1 MLDVARRAEAG
12 PFESI
17 WVYDHFHTVPVPTDE
32 PTYEAWSLMAAFA
45 AATSTIRLGQMCTC
59 VSYRNPAYLAK
70 VAATIDV
77 ISGGRLEMGIGGGW
91 YEQEWRAY
99 GYGFPS
105 AGERIGRLD
114 EGVQI
119 MRQLW
124 QTGTATLDGR
134 YYQVDG
140 AIGRPLPVQ
149 DGGIPLWIAGGGEQK
164 TLRIAAKYADYTNFD
179 TTPETFRHKSEV
191 LAGHCR
197 EVGRD
202 FEQIVR
208 SGDYNVVIGETEA
221 DVKDKLAWI
230 RAHYQP
236 LVPADA
242 LARYEQ
248 LYESGPCVGTPEQ
261 IIERLSEARGLGLA
275 YAIGYFVDAAYDPSS
290 IDLFARDVIPALS
303 GS

>member
-1 MLDVARRAEAG
+1 
-12 PFESI
+12 
-17 WVYDHFHTVPVPTDE
+17 
-32 PTYEAWSLMAAFA
+32 
-45 AATSTIRLGQMCTC
+45 
-59 VSYRNPAYLAK
+59 
-70 VAATIDV
+70 
-77 ISGGRLEMGIGGGW
+77 
-91 YEQEWRAY
+91 
-99 GYGFPS
+99 
-105 AGERIGRLD
+105 
-114 EGVQI
+114 
-119 MRQLW
+119 
-124 QTGTATLDGR
+124 
-134 YYQVDG
+134 
-140 AIGRPLPVQ
+140 
-149 DGGIPLWIAGGGEQK
+149 LWIAGGGEQK

-191 LAGHCR
+191 LARHCR

-202 FEQIVR
+202 FDQIVR

-242 LARYEQ
+242 LQRYEH

-275 YAIGYFVDAAYDPSS
+275 YAIAYFVDAAYDPSS